1 MSLKDI
7 LIRDTKTM
15 SISTPDLV
23 SDFSRFYILTI
34 LSEGP
39 HHGYKIISTFKKR
52 IGKELSPSLV
62 YPFLK
67 QLEKKGL
74 ATHKLKPVGN
84 KKKKVFRLTA
94 QGQQLCKQLFTR
106 FSQLVAVAI
115 ESSLTA
121 CAHCGCK
128 IFEGGHKEDV
138 DGKQMTFC
146 CIHCA
151 KSYSQCN
158 QP

>member
-1 MSLKDI
+1 VSNQSEP
-7 LIRDTKTM
+7 T
-15 SISTPDLV
+15 DLV

-34 LSEGP
+34 LYEGP
-39 HHGYKIISTFKKR
+39 QHGYSIISTFKKR
-52 IGKELSPSLV
+52 IGKEVSPSLV
-62 YPFLK
+62 YPFLA
-67 QLEKKGL
+67 QLEEKDL
-74 ATHKLKPVGN
+74 ATHSLKPVGD

-94 QGQQLCKQLFTR
+94 KGEQLCKQLFKR

-128 IFEGGHKEDV
+128 VFEGGHKEEV

-151 KSYSQCN
+151 KSYLQCK
-158 QP
+158 